1 MKYGYFDDE
10 KREYVITRPDTPAPW
25 ANYLGSPEY
34 GAVIS
39 NNAGGYSFAKS
50 GANGRILRY
59 IFNDFDRPGR
69 YLYIRDNDS
78 KDYWSASWQP
88 VGKDTESYK
97 SECRHGTAYTRML
110 ADYSG
115 IHSEALYYVPLNQA
129 YEVWNLKLTNQSKTE
144 RSLTVTGY
152 AEFTN
157 NSNYEQDQVN
167 LQYSQFITRTVF
179 CGDRIRQMIHGNL
192 DGLEEGKKVDEKI
205 VIDRF
210 FGLAGAKVSSY
221 CGDREC
227 FLGAYHGYQNP
238 EGVMSGDL
246 GGELNY
252 NENGCGALSAV
263 LTLAPGETKEI
274 AFVLGMKNDKEAQDI
289 LARYQKPGEAC
300 RLELDELISYWHGK
314 LSHFKVKT
322 PSPEFDTMIN
332 TWNAYNCFMTFIWSR
347 AASFTYCGLRNGYGY
362 RDTVQDIQGVIHLA
376 PEMAEEK
383 IRFMLSAQVDNGGG
397 LPLVKFTHNPGHED
411 TPDDPSYVKETGH
424 PAYRADDALWL
435 FPTVYKYVSESGN
448 LSFIDEVIPFANKG
462 EGTVYEHLK
471 RAIDFS
477 MKHLGPH
484 GMPAG
489 LYADWNDCLRLGKDG
504 ESSFVAFQFYYA
516 MTILRQFAEYKKDTE
531 YLKYLEE
538 SQAALGSIIEELC
551 WNEDRFIRGFT
562 ERGEVI
568 GKRTDPEANMWL
580 NPQSW
585 AVISGF
591 ATEEQADTAL
601 NTVYERLNTQYGAI
615 LMDPPYHEHAFDG
628 ALAVIYNAGT
638 KENAGIFSQSQGWI
652 ILAEAL
658 RGHGERAFTYF
669 MENAPAAQNDRAE
682 IRRLEPYCY
691 GQFTEGKASPHF
703 GRSHVHWLTGTA
715 STVMVGCVEGILGM
729 RPDFH
734 GLRIA
739 PSIPKKWE
747 SFEIQKDF
755 RGKHLHIVVNNPGHA
770 ESGCVKLIVNG
781 TEMAG
786 NYVPEDVLKEQNEIE
801 LIMSHQEVR

>member
-78 KDYWSASWQP
+78 EDYWSASWQP
-88 VGKDTESYK
+88 VGKDTESYR

-538 SQAALGSIIEELC
+538 RQAALGSIIEELC

-562 ERGEVI
+562 EQGEVI

-781 TEMAG
+781 TEMDG

>member
-59 IFNDFDRPGR
+59 IFNDFDQPGR
-69 YLYIRDNDS
+69 YLYIRDNES

-115 IHSEALYYVPLNQA
+115 IYSEALYYVPLNQA
-129 YEVWNLKLTNQSKTE
+129 YEVWNLKLTNKSETE

-192 DGLEEGKKVDEKI
+192 DGLEEGKEVDEKI

-221 CGDREC
+221 CGDKEC

-238 EGVMSGDL
+238 EGVIRGDL

-263 LTLAPGETKEI
+263 LTLAPGETKEV

-289 LARYQKPGEAC
+289 LSRYQKPDEAC
-300 RLELDELISYWHGK
+300 RLELEELITYWHGK
-314 LSHFKVKT
+314 LSHFQVKT

-448 LSFIDEVIPFANKG
+448 LSFIDEVIPFANKD

-531 YLKYLEE
+531 YLEYLEE
-538 SQAALGSIIEELC
+538 SQAALGSIIDELC

-591 ATEEQADTAL
+591 ATEEQADMAL
-601 NTVYERLNTQYGAI
+601 NTVYERLNTKYGAI

-715 STVMVGCVEGILGM
+715 STVMIGCVEGILGM

-739 PSIPKKWE
+739 PSIPKEWE

-755 RGKHLHIVVNNPGHA
+755 RGKHLHIVVSNPEHV
-770 ESGCVKLIVNG
+770 ESGCKKLIVNG
-781 TEMAG
+781 TEMDG
-786 NYVPEDVLKEQNEIE
+786 DYVPEDVLKEQNEIE